1 MHPFS
6 LEKEKTNQVTGGNLI
21 PKVTYGHSGIEAGD
35 CIVPP
40 PIKGIG
46 DVVTM
51 AIPEDGYDPR
61 FPPIR

>member
-6 LEKEKTNQVTGGNLI
+6 LEKEKTNQVTGGRMI
-21 PKVTYGHSGIEAGD
+21 DPVTYGCTETGGG
-35 CIVPP
+35 IVPP